1 MYIGIDLGSTNL
13 KVALYDENLQLLG
26 QDSRPVNYIRKDNQ
40 MEFDLVPY
48 GEDLFDL
55 LKKLLAQYP
64 DKKLKRIAFT
74 GQAETLVCLD
84 REGKPLCNAI
94 SWMDERSVKE
104 CEVLAGRFSAE
115 ECYRV
120 TGQQAVVPTWPATK
134 ILWMKN
140 NRPDVYE
147 NVGTYMLLKDYMVY
161 LLTGKK
167 CCDMSIAT
175 FSFYFDI
182 YKKCYWQ
189 DMLDAI
195 GVNASQLPPLV
206 EPNTVVGS
214 LTEEAAEKLGVGNDV
229 EVNTGTLDHFAGM
242 IGTGNLTPGI
252 MTLSTGTTMVL
263 ATMAKGIPAP
273 DCGIAMHYG
282 FLPDTHVML
291 SVMESGGNC
300 LEWFRRTCLGGLD
313 YDTINKEVAACDTG
327 KSLLFLPYITGVNPP
342 EFDANAT
349 GVFYGLRQEHTQF
362 HMARA
367 VMEGVSFALRKNC
380 QHMAA
385 NGTPV
390 HSIIATGGGAKSAV
404 WCQMQADITGVPVV
418 VPKVTEA
425 GCLGAA
431 MVAAEKQNAY
441 VLTDEKRYEPHYNEV
456 LEEKYNK
463 FCKLYTAVLET
474 ENL

>member
-13 KVALYDENLQLLG
+13 KVALYDETLQLLG
-26 QDSRPVNYIRKDNQ
+26 QESCPVNYIRAENQ

-48 GEDLFDL
+48 GEDLFAL
-55 LKKLLAQYP
+55 VKKLLAQHP
-64 DKKLKRIAFT
+64 DRKLMRIAFT

-94 SWMDERSVKE
+94 SWMDERSTEE
-104 CEVLAGRFSAE
+104 CAVLAKKFPPE

-161 LLTGKK
+161 LLTGKQY
-167 CCDMSIAT
+167 CDMSIAT

-195 GVNASQLPPLV
+195 GVKICQLPPLA
-206 EPNTVVGS
+206 EPNTIVGT
-214 LTEEAAEKLGVGNDV
+214 LTKEAAEKLGVSEEV
-229 EVNTGTLDHFAGM
+229 QVNTGTLDHFAGM
-242 IGTGNLTPGI
+242 IGTGNLTPGT

-263 ATMAKGIPAP
+263 ATMAQGVPAP

-327 KSLLFLPYITGVNPP
+327 RSLLFLPYITGVNPP
-342 EFDANAT
+342 EFDARAT
-349 GVFYGLRQEHTQF
+349 GVFYGIRQEHTQF
-362 HMARA
+362 HLARA

-380 QHMAA
+380 EHMGK
-385 NGTPV
+385 NGTAV
-390 HSIIATGGGAKSAV
+390 RSIIATGGGAKSAV
-404 WCQMQADITGVPVV
+404 WCQMQADITGVPVI
-418 VPKVTEA
+418 VPQVTEA

-431 MVAAEKQNAY
+431 MVAAEKQDSY
-441 VLTDEKRYEPHYNEV
+441 VLSGEKRYEPHRNEI
-456 LEEKYNK
+456 LEEKYLK
-463 FCKLYTAVLET
+463 FCKLYTAVMET